1 MGLFDNLF
9 KRRENA
15 KALEKL
21 RSEFGVFTAYRPAF
35 KTWNGALYENE
46 LVRASIDTI
55 ARHVAKL
62 KIEYRGSANSD
73 LVNRLKK
80 GICPFMTDSQFLYK
94 MATTLYINNTC
105 FIVPVYDNDFKIIGY
120 YPTIPEHWEVKELEG
135 KPWLVMYFDEGKG
148 YRKSEN
154 KGAVP
159 INEVGILT
167 RYQYNSK
174 YFGDDK
180 SGLDETMKLIDLQ
193 RQAVAENV
201 KNGATYRFYA
211 KSLSVLK
218 TDDLK
223 KERQRFTEQNLQS
236 SKENGGVLLFPRD
249 YDDIKQIENKPYS
262 IDAEQ
267 QKLIKDNVYDFYGVN
282 SNVIQNKATSDELDA
297 FFNGCIEWIS
307 IQAGEVLRNLIFS
320 YKERSYGNEVLL
332 LANRLQYM
340 SANQRLEL
348 SKDLLDRGIL
358 SINEAREILNL
369 SPIEDGDVYFIRGEY
384 YTVGDKIN
392 GGTDNGTEDN
402 ENA

>member
-21 RSEFGVFTAYRPAF
+21 RSQFGVFTAYRPRF
-35 KTWNGALYENE
+35 TSWNGAVYENE

-62 KIEYRGSANSD
+62 KIEFRGSANSD
-73 LVNRLKK
+73 LINRLKK

-94 MATTLYINNTC
+94 MATTLYVNNTC
-105 FIVPVYDNDFKIIGY
+105 FIVPVYDNDFRTIGY
-120 YPTIPEHWEVKELEG
+120 YPMIPASWEVKELNGE
-135 KPWLVMYFDEGKG
+135 PWLVMHFHEEG
-148 YRKSEN
+148 RRDTT
-154 KGAVP
+154 GALKLK
-159 INEVGILT
+159 EVGILT
-167 RYQYNSK
+167 RYQYKSK
-174 YFGDDK
+174 YFGEDR

-218 TDDLK
+218 TEDLK
-223 KERQRFTEQNLQS
+223 KERQRFTEENLQS
-236 SKENGGVLLFPRD
+236 SQDNGGVLLFPRD

-262 IDAEQ
+262 IDADQ
-267 QKLIKDNVYDFYGVN
+267 QKLIKDNVYDFYGV
-282 SNVIQNKATSDELDA
+282 STEVIQNNATSDQLDA

-307 IQAGEVLRNLIFS
+307 IQAGEVLRNLIFT

-384 YTVGDKIN
+384 YTVGQKTQGEN
-392 GGTDNGTEDN
+392 NGTEDN
-402 ENA
+402 QNA

>member
-9 KRRENA
+9 KRRENE

-21 RSEFGVFTAYRPAF
+21 RSQFGIFTAYRPQF
-35 KTWNGALYENE
+35 KTWNGAIYENE

-62 KIEYRGSANSD
+62 KIEFRGSANTE
-73 LVNRLKK
+73 LINRLKK

-94 MATTLYINNTC
+94 MTTTLYINNTC
-105 FIVPVYDNDFKIIGY
+105 FIVPVYDNDFKVIGY
-120 YPTIPEHWEVKELEG
+120 FPTIPQKWEVKELNG
-135 KPWLVMYFDEGKG
+135 RPWVVMYFQDDSRREQ
-148 YRKSEN
+148 R
-154 KGAVP
+154 GAVP
-159 INEVGILT
+159 IDEIGILT

-180 SGLDETMKLIDLQ
+180 NGLEETMKLIDLQ

-218 TDDLK
+218 TEDLK
-223 KERQRFTEQNLQS
+223 KERQRFTQENLQS
-236 SKENGGVLLFPRD
+236 SNDNGGILLFPRD

-262 IDAEQ
+262 IDADQ

-282 SNVIQNKATSDELDA
+282 SSIIQNKATSDELDA

-307 IQAGEVLRNLIFS
+307 IQAGEVLRNLIFT
-320 YKERSYGNEVLL
+320 YKERSYGNDVLL

-340 SANQRLEL
+340 SASQRLQL

-392 GGTDNGTEDN
+392 GGKNDTEDN